1 MGLCV
6 NIKSLEGLVE
16 DLLMP
21 EDTCFKYLLTYK
33 FSQDHLE
40 LFLMLFDKEFSV
52 IQCTCSMF
60 CVLCRA
66 TMFAV
71 AGPMQK
77 YMLLPGLV
85 GGISISLVE
94 NCFAGKSTS

>member
-1 MGLCV
+1 
-6 NIKSLEGLVE
+6 
-16 DLLMP
+16 
-21 EDTCFKYLLTYK
+21 
-33 FSQDHLE
+33 
-40 LFLMLFDKEFSV
+40 MLFDKEVSV
-52 IQCTCSMF
+52 IKCTCSMF

-71 AGPMQK
+71 AGPIQK

-94 NCFAGKSTS
+94 NFFAGESTF